1 MLQTGSLFESLSV
14 TDNSRLQM
22 YLAGKT
28 DPAWLDRLL
37 GHVGLSARRGSV
49 SGQLSG
55 GENARAGLAIALAAA
70 PALLL
75 ADEPTG
81 EVDGETEG
89 RIFDLLDH
97 ERAGGLAA
105 LIATHSPALAARAT
119 RVVYIDDGRISSG
132 PTQAIPLIE
141 AADVSRRFTQ
151 GGQTIDALLPALFQV
166 WPCDRIAL
174 IGPSGC
180 GKSTLLQLMA
190 DLDQPSSGALS
201 WPGLGASGTLRPSRI
216 GMVFQVPSLL
226 PMLSVIENIELP
238 MRLAG
243 AGSESRARAVT
254 ALGAVGLAGLEDK
267 LPDELS
273 GGQAQRVGIARA
285 LAPRPP
291 LLLADEPTGQLD
303 RATAKTV
310 LDIMLET
317 LRGTQTALVVAT
329 HDPTVAAR
337 LDVVWTMSY
346 GRLAIPAPV
355 ARPELLSQ

>member
-1 MLQTGSLFESLSV
+1 M
-14 TDNSRLQM
+14 
-22 YLAGKT
+22 
-28 DPAWLDRLL
+28 
-37 GHVGLSARRGSV
+37 
-49 SGQLSG
+49 
-55 GENARAGLAIALAAA
+55 AI
-70 PALLL
+70 PQ
-75 ADEPTG
+75 
-81 EVDGETEG
+81 
-89 RIFDLLDH
+89 
-97 ERAGGLAA
+97 
-105 LIATHSPALAARAT
+105 AT
-119 RVVYIDDGRISSG
+119 
-132 PTQAIPLIE
+132 PLIE
-141 AADVSRRFTQ
+141 AAGVSRRYTQ
-151 GGQTIDALLPALFQV
+151 GDQAIDALLPVSFQV
-166 WPCDRIAL
+166 WPGDRIAL

-190 DLDQPSSGALS
+190 DLDQPSGGTLS
-201 WPGLGASGTLRPSRI
+201 WPGLGASGTLRPQRI

-243 AGSESRARAVT
+243 DAQDSRARAVA
-254 ALGAVGLAGLEDK
+254 ALGAVGLTGLDDK

-303 RATAKTV
+303 HATAQTV
-310 LDIMLET
+310 LDVMLDT

-346 GRLAIPAPV
+346 GRLDVPAPV
-355 ARPELLSQ
+355 ARPELVSQ

>member
-1 MLQTGSLFESLSV
+1 M
-14 TDNSRLQM
+14 
-22 YLAGKT
+22 
-28 DPAWLDRLL
+28 
-37 GHVGLSARRGSV
+37 
-49 SGQLSG
+49 
-55 GENARAGLAIALAAA
+55 AL
-70 PALLL
+70 PQ
-75 ADEPTG
+75 
-81 EVDGETEG
+81 
-89 RIFDLLDH
+89 
-97 ERAGGLAA
+97 
-105 LIATHSPALAARAT
+105 AT
-119 RVVYIDDGRISSG
+119 
-132 PTQAIPLIE
+132 PLIE
-141 AADVSRRFTQ
+141 AAGVSRLYTQ
-151 GGQTIDALLPALFQV
+151 GSQTIDALLPASFQV
-166 WPCDRIAL
+166 WPCDRLAL

-190 DLDQPSSGALS
+190 DLDQPSGGTLS

-243 AGSESRARAVT
+243 AGQESRERAAA

-303 RATAKTV
+303 HATAQTV
-310 LDIMLET
+310 LDVMLET
-317 LRGTQTALVVAT
+317 LHGTQTALVVAT

-337 LDVVWTMSY
+337 LDMVWTMSY

-355 ARPELLSQ
+355 MPLEVLR

>member
-1 MLQTGSLFESLSV
+1 M
-14 TDNSRLQM
+14 
-22 YLAGKT
+22 
-28 DPAWLDRLL
+28 
-37 GHVGLSARRGSV
+37 
-49 SGQLSG
+49 
-55 GENARAGLAIALAAA
+55 AI
-70 PALLL
+70 PQ
-75 ADEPTG
+75 
-81 EVDGETEG
+81 
-89 RIFDLLDH
+89 
-97 ERAGGLAA
+97 
-105 LIATHSPALAARAT
+105 AT
-119 RVVYIDDGRISSG
+119 
-132 PTQAIPLIE
+132 PLIE
-141 AADVSRRFTQ
+141 AAGVSRRYTQ
-151 GGQTIDALLPALFQV
+151 GDQAIDALLPASFQV
-166 WPCDRIAL
+166 WPGDRIAL

-190 DLDQPSSGALS
+190 DLDQPSGGALS
-201 WPGLGASGTLRPSRI
+201 WPGLGASGTLRPQRI

-243 AGSESRARAVT
+243 DAQDSRARAAA

-303 RATAKTV
+303 HATAQTV
-310 LDIMLET
+310 LDVMLDT

-346 GRLAIPAPV
+346 GRLDVPAPA
-355 ARPELLSQ
+355 ARPELVSQ

>member
-1 MLQTGSLFESLSV
+1 M
-14 TDNSRLQM
+14 
-22 YLAGKT
+22 
-28 DPAWLDRLL
+28 
-37 GHVGLSARRGSV
+37 
-49 SGQLSG
+49 
-55 GENARAGLAIALAAA
+55 AI
-70 PALLL
+70 PQ
-75 ADEPTG
+75 
-81 EVDGETEG
+81 
-89 RIFDLLDH
+89 
-97 ERAGGLAA
+97 
-105 LIATHSPALAARAT
+105 AT
-119 RVVYIDDGRISSG
+119 
-132 PTQAIPLIE
+132 PLIE
-141 AADVSRRFTQ
+141 AAGVSRRYTQ
-151 GGQTIDALLPALFQV
+151 GDQAIDALLPVSFQV
-166 WPCDRIAL
+166 WPGDRIAL

-190 DLDQPSSGALS
+190 DLDQPSGGTLS
-201 WPGLGASGTLRPSRI
+201 WPSLGASGTLRPQRI

-243 AGSESRARAVT
+243 DAQDSRARAVA
-254 ALGAVGLAGLEDK
+254 ALGAVGLTGLEDK

-303 RATAKTV
+303 HATAQTV
-310 LDIMLET
+310 LDVMLDT

-346 GRLAIPAPV
+346 GRLDVPAPV
-355 ARPELLSQ
+355 ARPELVSQ